1 MKNMMNAIRGMSGGN
16 GLSVSNAGGLGS
28 GGLSS
33 PNNAAPQAPKAPSLS
48 KADIARARENLNTAG
63 VDPGKGETGS
73 ASSASADSG
82 AAGAAGAAPTPPVEP
97 TLSKSQNDANRE
109 SGSLGSGSSASIAGG
124 GDNALHDKIDK
135 IQSALSQPTQKPS
148 VLDRLGAVNDHIA
161 KESAATH
168 VSINAHVE

>member
-1 MKNMMNAIRGMSGGN
+1 MMNAIRGMSGGN
-16 GLSVSNAGGLGS
+16 GLSLSNAGGLGS
-28 GGLSS
+28 GGPSS
-33 PNNAAPQAPKAPSLS
+33 PNDAAPQAPKASSLS

-82 AAGAAGAAPTPPVEP
+82 ANGAAPTPPVEP

-124 GDNALHDKIDK
+124 GDKALHDKIDK

-148 VLDRLGAVNDHIA
+148 VLDRLGTVNDHIA